1 MLIALG
7 VNKYFVNMFRVV
19 DCVVGCASFVSLL
32 FKFITAVSKFDSNA
46 SDVSNTIKILRILR
60 ILRPL
65 KMMKFLPSVMYQGKV
80 LPSIYDLL
88 LNIIIPALTLVVFA
102 LVTNALIGQS
112 LQYRCVP
119 SSNDDTLHENV
130 VDNEY
135 YKIYGIDYFYSQ
147 YNSMYCG
154 SK

>member
-7 VNKYFVNMFRVV
+7 VNKYFVTMFRAV

-32 FKFITAVSKFDSNA
+32 FKFITAVSKFDSDA
-46 SDVSNTIKILRILR
+46 SNVSNTIKILRILR

-65 KMMKFLPSVMYQGKV
+65 KMMKFLPSVVYQGKV

-88 LNIIIPALTLVVFA
+88 LNIIIPLLTLVVFA
-102 LVTNALIGQS
+102 LTTNS
-112 LQYRCVP
+112 LVGASMQYRCVP
-119 SSNDDTLHENV
+119 ISNGDLHDNV
-130 VDNEY
+130 LDNEY

-147 YNSMYCG
+147 YNSVYCG
-154 SK
+154 SR